1 MQPIAG
7 IHQITPFLH
16 VPDLP
21 AALVFFCDV
30 LRLELKHRHRDYA
43 HLELGGR
50 ALRLLEEP
58 ARPLTPDG
66 KGRVSV
72 ASMWPTSMR
81 CTRDSH
87 RRSRRRRPTVAS
99 RSRTC
104 RTGSASSICACPTVT
119 G

>member
-30 LRLELKHRHRDYA
+30 LRLELKHRHGDYA

-58 ARPLTPDG
+58 VRPLTPAG
-66 KGRVSV
+66 KARVSV

-81 CTRDSH
+81 CTA
-87 RRSRRRRPTVAS
+87 T
-99 RSRTC
+99 
-104 RTGSASSICACPTVT
+104 RTGARDDVGRPSRAAQGHAVRAARVPVAPARR
-119 G
+119 